1 MPPTTPKNNISNGT
15 LILNGDNAS
24 PTAAIILPEMQT
36 GLNPNLLTSP
46 PKTGPKIEL
55 IPQQSEPTKATDDLS
70 ELNAVIK
77 GCRRTPP
84 KVNPKPSEKSKL
96 YYIKKKK
103 VKKRADLF
111 ILTAIQ
117 FIQIIIKLTVCFRV
131 HSRRAELLRTEIT
144 GSPPPAFLEFLSF
157 CVSLLF
163 LVIFVI

>member
-36 GLNPNLLTSP
+36 GLNPNLFTSP

-84 KVNPKPSEKSKL
+84 KVNPKPSEIFKIILYKEEKSK
-96 YYIKKKK
+96 KK
-103 VKKRADLF
+103 
-111 ILTAIQ
+111 
-117 FIQIIIKLTVCFRV
+117 
-131 HSRRAELLRTEIT
+131 S
-144 GSPPPAFLEFLSF
+144 
-157 CVSLLF
+157 
-163 LVIFVI
+163 

>member
-55 IPQQSEPTKATDDLS
+55 IPQQSEPTKATDDLVES
-70 ELNAVIK
+70 NAVIK

-84 KVNPKPSEKSKL
+84 KVNPKPSEISKL

-103 VKKRADLF
+103 VEERVELVSKGTNSRKW
-111 ILTAIQ
+111 LTY
-117 FIQIIIKLTVCFRV
+117 
-131 HSRRAELLRTEIT
+131 
-144 GSPPPAFLEFLSF
+144 SF
-157 CVSLLF
+157 
-163 LVIFVI
+163 